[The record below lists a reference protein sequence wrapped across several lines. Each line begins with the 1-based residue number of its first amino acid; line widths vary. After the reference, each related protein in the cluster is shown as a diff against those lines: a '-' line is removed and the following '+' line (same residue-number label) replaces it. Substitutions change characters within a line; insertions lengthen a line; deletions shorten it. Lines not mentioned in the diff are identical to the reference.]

1 MDAPDPRS
9 AGHRC
14 GNRDIRSS
22 IKDPARDLGHLH
34 PSEGAQTSKIA
45 KRENQSRRWAL
56 LKAVYLSGSHDG
68 EPLFRSLSL
77 TLSNA
82 DRVGL
87 AGPNGV
93 GKSTLLR
100 ILAGELRPDRGTVT
114 RSSTLGYYAQV
125 PDPRA
130 TVKQCLANAP
140 GELSRLFREID
151 KDLERFTQLGGWAYA
166 ARVDAVRTRLGI
178 DAIDRTRPLAT

>member
-45 KRENQSRRWAL
+45 KRENHSRRCAL
-56 LKAVYLSGSHDG
+56 LKAVYLFGSHDG
-68 EPLFRSLSL
+68 EPLFRNLSL
-77 TLSNA
+77 TLSHA

-87 AGPNGV
+87 VGPNGV
-93 GKSTLLR
+93 GKSTLLP
-100 ILAGELRPDRGTVT
+100 ILAGVLRPDRSAVT
-114 RSSTLGYYAQV
+114 RSRTLGYYAQQV

-151 KDLERFTQLGGWAYA
+151 KDLDRFTQLGGWDYA

-178 DAIDRTRPLAT
+178 DAINRTRPLA